1 MQRAALY
8 HTNNPKAM
16 FDLSAGIGFILRNMM
31 AKNPELSNYAFF
43 RDLGFDI
50 NENLKK
56 QNIYFPQIKDPQI
69 ARVYRANINELKNHD
84 QREIAEFFGKFTHI
98 AIMQTGL
105 TTGSKY
111 AITKLGVQE
120 QLGNVIE
127 AEIGLKY
134 IYDVFAELDKSY
146 ANRETRK
153 EADSQIIEQF
163 KKLYKASIAGNGMR
177 IKVRGHDYEVN
188 KLNFSKV
195 KELKETSFSYNPIS
209 IVPVD
214 KVLTPGEVLLDV
226 NYFYDD
232 PTQGPLQIAEQIK
245 DMPWS
250 IRNAKIIAPKG
261 KNQKDL

>member
-1 MQRAALY
+1 MTLVEDATLPVAYEINEETGVVKYSPKAVLLTMNMQQFHYSASFFDHALPKEKIKFILEYINLKNVSSELTDAQFKDKYYLFDNAGKSFLDKGSVTGRNIILQRAALY

-16 FDLSAGIGFILRNMM
+16 FDLSTGVGFILRNMM

-50 NENLKK
+50 NENVKK

-98 AIMQTGL
+98 AIMQTGM

-120 QLGNVIE
+120 QLGNVIV

-134 IYDVFAELDKSY
+134 INDVFAELDKSY
-146 ANRETRK
+146 ANRETR
-153 EADSQIIEQF
+153 
-163 KKLYKASIAGNGMR
+163 
-177 IKVRGHDYEVN
+177 
-188 KLNFSKV
+188 
-195 KELKETSFSYNPIS
+195 
-209 IVPVD
+209 
-214 KVLTPGEVLLDV
+214 
-226 NYFYDD
+226 
-232 PTQGPLQIAEQIK
+232 
-245 DMPWS
+245 
-250 IRNAKIIAPKG
+250 
-261 KNQKDL
+261 